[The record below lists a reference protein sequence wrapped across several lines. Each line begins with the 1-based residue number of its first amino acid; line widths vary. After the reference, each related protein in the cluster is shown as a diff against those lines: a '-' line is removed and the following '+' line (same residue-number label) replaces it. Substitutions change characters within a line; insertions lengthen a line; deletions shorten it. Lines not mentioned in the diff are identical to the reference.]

1 MGDPYTT
8 FTFKVKDSSGSYS
21 SSSYDMS
28 ITVTEVNDPPTS
40 ANSNVTTNEDTDYT
54 FQTTDFTFTDTDTGD
69 TFAGIQVASL
79 PAAGTLTCN
88 STAVTAGDDCA
99 DVTTLV
105 FTPNADEAGDP
116 YTTFTFE
123 VKDSGGAY
131 SSGSY
136 QMSIAVT
143 EVNDPP
149 TSANSTITATVN
161 TSLSFAASDFP
172 FTDADSDTFA
182 GVQVITLPTTGTLTC
197 NGTAVIA
204 GSDCADVTT
213 LVFTP
218 YADEAGDPYTS
229 FMFEVK
235 DSAGTYSLGSYVMT
249 IVVGKQPQT
258 TTFDKPADVGL
269 GRGSIEV
276 TATATSGL
284 TITFQSDTPSVCS
297 VVTGTNTVTLAT
309 TGTCTIRAQQPGNDA
324 WHPAPDVTQSFTVV
338 DGKQDQTITFSV
350 LQNVTLGDGS
360 VNLFATASSGLPV
373 TFQSDTSS
381 VCTVS
386 GNVATLLTVGTCT
399 IRAQQPGDK
408 AWNPAPDV
416 VRSFFVSDIEV
427 SDFTKRGKEDTPLA
441 FTQTDFSDATDSDQ
455 INGIKIVSLPEHGTL
470 KSNTTAVVVDQEIA
484 LADIGTLAF
493 TPDPDWNGTTSI
505 GWAATNDQG
514 NVSPTAK
521 ATLVIAPVNDAPTI
535 TNTNIRGVTNSS
547 LTLQAT
553 DFLSHYH
560 DIENDP
566 LTVVKIQSLPMS
578 GKLQLN
584 GRDMSR
590 YQEVSASA
598 LDTITFVPPEDW
610 KGTTSFDWSASDG
623 QTFAHTEARAIIE
636 ITAQNAAP
644 TDILLSKS
652 IVSGR
657 QSSGST
663 IGELSVVDD
672 DDYEGSP
679 SFALVGGVKS
689 DDNAKFAIEGATLK
703 AATTLD
709 PATYYVRVQATDSG
723 GLTFEKSFTI
733 VVSSEPLATVFGTVL
748 LDDDDQS
755 EAVGVGAT
763 IEGLRSDGKLDV
775 GGISQDVITDDKGE
789 FQTTLPVNKT
799 YRVTVHTLP
808 DAISSDYI
816 LPDPTTFTL
825 RSSDRTKTLDTI
837 VLPKAKKLIYGTV
850 TYSGTN
856 IDVVA
861 PVITA
866 INRDTQV
873 KKKTTNAYG
882 SYGIGA
888 SGGTWDVFLSP
899 PIGEVDWVAPEKPK
913 TVEFTKGPKEFE
925 FLETN
930 FAVSK
935 ATYSIKGRV
944 VDHEGKP
951 TTFDSG
957 QKYTAMILTDM
968 EDQRTQTMYLNTDG
982 RFSFPVENGGAYR
995 LQGFIDPLYNL
1006 FAIIFGSIIFDNF
1019 YGYGYPYIAP
1029 QEINGQSID
1038 LGDIPFVRLQSKI
1051 NGRVTGRDGSG
1062 VAGVRVVAW
1071 DKDKQF
1077 SGESDDEGFY
1087 EMYLPQGA
1095 WSVSPESGDPATAEF
1110 LFDGTASKV
1119 TLSKDQT
1126 EVTEDFVVSRA
1137 GQHIRGEMIDE
1148 SGQLVDAQFFVEI
1161 IRPNRVRP
1169 AVSVPVEEGKFAL
1182 RMPEGCA
1189 NCTFRATPRENTS
1202 YSVIEGD
1209 DNPQRE
1215 EQADGSLRVSYR
1227 VRLENGTLSG
1237 TFLDSQ
1243 TGQPVTGV
1251 RGDVTLSNA
1260 KNSYNVR
1267 IGTDAS
1273 YLFENVSDGTYT
1285 LAYELERETG
1295 EVLANKVYMPVPTEK
1310 ETVVMEN
1317 GAVVPVAGTAGARVQ
1332 FKDIIDLIT
1341 KRGKSFSV
1349 STNTTC
1355 PTVPTLQDDTETQ
1368 TKRLYPA
1375 VVVCRHSDGKVV
1387 KTPCEAQEDDTVQCY
1402 TPVVEGEQPVCTVEF
1417 GDSAINQTSSA
1428 SDASS
1433 ITVAGS
1439 SADSLAEVF
1448 AAIDHIIEENG
1459 DPAQVKQLLQGKA
1472 VKLASLEEPIL
1483 IARRP
1488 QGQTN
1493 PRRVKVGGETQRNG
1507 EPIETSDRPRDTY
1520 VFGML
1525 LDESGKAIQN
1535 QVIDITAV
1543 AGGNDGQVRT
1553 FEAKN
1558 GYYLFEVAESQDDW
1572 TITASTEQGGSS
1584 YQATTIINVAELAEN
1599 GIVMVPDLTLQ
1610 PQGSGSSSVSQTFD
1624 GESGTQITVASSGG
1638 TQTQGIAAE
1647 EQEEVGVTIEVPP
1660 GAIPEDAGSQFRV
1673 TVDEVSLPSTGFD
1686 LVIGNGY
1693 RVAFVDRETGLP
1705 LMAAL
1710 ESPLEITLPYE
1721 SATLATQG
1729 IAADQL
1735 QAATFSE
1742 DTKSWTPLSQSKV
1755 DTASE
1760 VVRARLDEVGDAVAL
1775 IAPKP
1780 EPSNIATIPEAGEPI
1795 TLSFQL
1801 REDST
1806 LMSVVEIPAGLT
1818 VQPGVG
1824 LAAEVTPIAVAE
1836 ARITSPVQ
1844 PSQDLNK
1851 GGALIGGFTID
1862 LFDQQ
1867 GAPIPQGQLSSPMQM
1882 TLRFDPTSLPTS
1894 ALLQTTGVE
1903 YRNTTASMWYPLNAT
1918 LATGSSTIAG
1928 GTAAEE
1934 ATTIVE
1940 ITATTSFAGTFAATA
1955 YDYLSLY
1962 LPLIAQQ

>member
-1 MGDPYTT
+1 M
-8 FTFKVKDSSGSYS
+8 
-21 SSSYDMS
+21 
-28 ITVTEVNDPPTS
+28 
-40 ANSNVTTNEDTDYT
+40 
-54 FQTTDFTFTDTDTGD
+54 
-69 TFAGIQVASL
+69 
-79 PAAGTLTCN
+79 
-88 STAVTAGDDCA
+88 
-99 DVTTLV
+99 
-105 FTPNADEAGDP
+105 
-116 YTTFTFE
+116 
-123 VKDSGGAY
+123 SGGVA
-131 SSGSY
+131 
-136 QMSIAVT
+136 
-143 EVNDPP
+143 
-149 TSANSTITATVN
+149 
-161 TSLSFAASDFP
+161 
-172 FTDADSDTFA
+172 
-182 GVQVITLPTTGTLTC
+182 
-197 NGTAVIA
+197 
-204 GSDCADVTT
+204 
-213 LVFTP
+213 
-218 YADEAGDPYTS
+218 
-229 FMFEVK
+229 
-235 DSAGTYSLGSYVMT
+235 
-249 IVVGKQPQT
+249 
-258 TTFDKPADVGL
+258 
-269 GRGSIEV
+269 
-276 TATATSGL
+276 
-284 TITFQSDTPSVCS
+284 
-297 VVTGTNTVTLAT
+297 
-309 TGTCTIRAQQPGNDA
+309 
-324 WHPAPDVTQSFTVV
+324 
-338 DGKQDQTITFSV
+338 
-350 LQNVTLGDGS
+350 
-360 VNLFATASSGLPV
+360 
-373 TFQSDTSS
+373 
-381 VCTVS
+381 
-386 GNVATLLTVGTCT
+386 GNVATLLATGTCT

-416 VRSFFVSDIEV
+416 VRSFSVSDIQV

-455 INGIKIVSLPEHGTL
+455 ISHIKIGSLPEHGIL

-484 LADIGTLAF
+484 LADIGTLVFA
-493 TPDPDWNGTTSI
+493 PDPDWNGTTSI
-505 GWAATNDQG
+505 GWAVINDQS
-514 NVSPTAK
+514 NVSPVAK
-521 ATLVIAPVNDAPTI
+521 AILVIASVNDAPTI
-535 TNTNIRGVTNSS
+535 TDTSIRGVTNSS

-578 GKLQLN
+578 GTLQMN
-584 GRDMSR
+584 GRNMSR

-610 KGTTSFDWSASDG
+610 KGTTSFDWNASDG

-636 ITAQNAAP
+636 IVAQNAAP
-644 TDILLSKS
+644 TDILLSRS
-652 IVSGR
+652 IVAGR
-657 QSSGST
+657 QASGST
-663 IGELSVVDD
+663 IGTLSVVDD
-672 DDYEGSP
+672 DDFGGSP
-679 SFALVGGVKS
+679 SFALVEGVKS

-709 PATYYVRVQATDSG
+709 PATQTTYYVRVQATDSG
-723 GLTFEKSFTI
+723 GLTFEKPFTI
-733 VVSSEPLATVFGTVL
+733 VVSSEPLATVSGSVEREGDSAAVAGVIATV
-748 LDDDDQS
+748 
-755 EAVGVGAT
+755 
-763 IEGLRSDGKLDV
+763 EGLRSDGRLDV
-775 GGISQDVITDDKGE
+775 GGISQDIITDDKGA
-789 FQTTLPVNKT
+789 FQITLPVNKT

-808 DAISSDYI
+808 DSVSSDYI
-816 LPDPTTFTL
+816 PPDPTTFTL
-825 RSSDRTKTLDTI
+825 RSSDRTKTLAAI
-837 VLPKAKKLIYGTV
+837 VLPKAVKRIVGTV

-856 IDVVA
+856 RGVVGA
-861 PVITA
+861 IITV
-866 INRDTQV
+866 INRETEV
-873 KKKTTNAYG
+873 KKKETTDGKGNYRAVV
-882 SYGIGA
+882 
-888 SGGTWDVFLSP
+888 SGGTWDVLLSP
-899 PIGEVDWVAPEKPK
+899 PIGKVDWIASKKPK
-913 TVEFTKGPKEFE
+913 TVEFTGEPKDFE
-925 FLETN
+925 DQRAD
-930 FAVSK
+930 FAVSE

-951 TTFDSG
+951 TTFSSG

-968 EDQRTQTMYLNTDG
+968 KDQHSQTMYLDTDG
-982 RFSFPVENGGAYR
+982 SFSFPVENGGAYR
-995 LQGFIDPLYNL
+995 LQGFIDPFFNL

-1038 LGDIPFVRLQSKI
+1038 LGDIPLVRLQSKI
-1051 NGRVTGRDGSG
+1051 TGRVTGRDGSG
-1062 VAGVRVVAW
+1062 VAGVRVIAW
-1071 DKDKQF
+1071 DKENQF
-1077 SGESDDEGFY
+1077 SGESDEEGFY

-1110 LFDGTASKV
+1110 LFDGIASKV
-1119 TLSKDQT
+1119 TLSKDQP
-1126 EVTEDFVVSRA
+1126 EVTEDFIVSRA
-1137 GQHIRGEMIDE
+1137 GQHIRGEMVDE

-1161 IRPNRVRP
+1161 MRPNRVRP

-1189 NCTFRATPRENTS
+1189 NCVFRATPRENTS
-1202 YSVIEGD
+1202 YSVVEGD

-1260 KNSYNVR
+1260 KNSYSVR

-1273 YLFENVSDGTYT
+1273 YRFENISDGTYT

-1295 EVLANKVYMPVPTEK
+1295 NVLANKVYVPIPTEK

-1317 GAVVPVAGTAGARVQ
+1317 GAVVPVAGAAGAHVQ
-1332 FKDIIDLIT
+1332 ANNRDVSLD
-1341 KRGKSFSV
+1341 RGKSFSV

-1355 PTVPTLQDDTETQ
+1355 PTVPTLQDDTETE

-1433 ITVAGS
+1433 IAVAGS
-1439 SADSLAEVF
+1439 SAESLAEVF
-1448 AAIDHIIEENG
+1448 AAIDRIIEENG

-1472 VKLASLEEPIL
+1472 VTLASLEEPIL

-1525 LDESGKAIQN
+1525 LDEGGKTIQN
-1535 QVIDITAV
+1535 QVIGITAV

-1553 FEAKN
+1553 FEAEN

-1572 TITASTEQGGSS
+1572 TITASMEQSGSS
-1584 YQATTIINVAELAEN
+1584 YQATTIINVAKLAEN

-1624 GESGTQITVASSGG
+1624 GESGTQITVASSGS

-1647 EQEEVGVTIEVPP
+1647 AQEEVGVTIEVPP

-1686 LVIGNGY
+1686 LVIGKGY

-1710 ESPLEITLPYE
+1710 ESPLEVTIPYE

-1742 DTKSWTPLSQSKV
+1742 DTMSWTPLPQSEV

-1760 VVRARLDEVGDAVAL
+1760 VVRARLDEVGDVVAI

-1780 EPSNIATIPEAGEPI
+1780 EPSNIATMPEAGEPI
-1795 TLSFQL
+1795 TFSFQL

-1824 LAAEVTPIAVAE
+1824 LAAEVEPIAVAE
-1836 ARITSPVQ
+1836 ARIISPVQ
-1844 PSQDLNK
+1844 PSQALNK

-1867 GAPIPQGQLSSPMQM
+1867 GAPIPQGQLSSPLQM
-1882 TLRFDPTSLPTS
+1882 TLRFDPAALPTS

-1918 LATGSSTIAG
+1918 LATSSSTLAG

-1940 ITATTSFAGTFAATA
+1940 ITAATSFAGTFAATA